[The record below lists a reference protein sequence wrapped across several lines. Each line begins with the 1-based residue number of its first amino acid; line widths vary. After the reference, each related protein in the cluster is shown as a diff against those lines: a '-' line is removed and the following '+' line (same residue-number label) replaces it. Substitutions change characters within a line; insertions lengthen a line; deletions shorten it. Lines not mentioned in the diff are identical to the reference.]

1 MEEETVQVGGR
12 RRREEAV
19 RIDSARRYRRRLRAS
34 PLAAHDRSPPFHR
47 LQPVSARPFQPG
59 SADVSPF
66 HRGFSRTTSAS
77 LHNGDCVLA
86 RVW

>member
-34 PLAAHDRSPPFHR
+34 PLAAYDRSPPFHR
-47 LQPVSARPFQPG
+47 LQS
-59 SADVSPF
+59 VSPHFTPF
-66 HRGFSRTTSAS
+66 HPISQRIPKDDQR
-77 LHNGDCVLA
+77 
-86 RVW
+86 

>member
-12 RRREEAV
+12 RQREEARV

-47 LQPVSARPFQPG
+47 LQPVSPHFT
-59 SADVSPF
+59 PF
-66 HRGFSRTTSAS
+66 HPISPHFTEDSQGRPALVFTKGIVCY
-77 LHNGDCVLA
+77 GCDD
-86 RVW
+86 